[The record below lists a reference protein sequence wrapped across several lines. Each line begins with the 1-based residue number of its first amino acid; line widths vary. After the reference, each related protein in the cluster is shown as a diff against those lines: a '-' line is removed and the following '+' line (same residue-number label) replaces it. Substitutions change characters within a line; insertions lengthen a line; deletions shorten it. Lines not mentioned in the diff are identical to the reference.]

1 MDKNYDAISLISKYL
16 YFKKTGVVIF
26 ADIIKVVT
34 YLLKQS
40 LKTRE
45 NLKGIEIMYQN
56 AICICIS

>member
-16 YFKKTGVVIF
+16 YFKKAGVVIF

-45 NLKGIEIMYQN
+45 NLKGIKIMYQN

>member
-1 MDKNYDAISLISKYL
+1 MDKNYDAISFISKYL
-16 YFKKTGVVIF
+16 YFKKAGVVIF